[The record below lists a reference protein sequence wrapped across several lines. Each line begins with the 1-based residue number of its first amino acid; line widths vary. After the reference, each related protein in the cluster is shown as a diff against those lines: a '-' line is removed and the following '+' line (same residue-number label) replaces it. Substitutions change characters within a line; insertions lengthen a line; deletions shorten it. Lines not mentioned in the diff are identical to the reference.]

1 MTATGSADVLVCG
14 ASFAGLAVARELA
27 GAGAD
32 VLVVDRYE
40 IGARAT
46 SACAAPT
53 PWLHAMGVAGAI
65 RRELPAMTFTTPH
78 GTVRYRLPWSW
89 SAFDY
94 RELCELLW
102 AQCGDARFERATVS
116 GREGGAVA
124 SDRGPLS
131 APLVVDAMGW
141 RRVLTEPHHQPP
153 DAPLS
158 RGLEVHPHSQGDGD
172 ALDIWVERSLVRR
185 GYGWRV
191 PAGAEARIGVGSY
204 DPYQHVRRPTDALA
218 ARVDA
223 PAVRYQGNWFPHRLR
238 TASDGDV
245 LYVGDSAGHCF
256 PLSGEGIR
264 TAFYFGIAAGRAL
277 RAVLAGTKTRERA
290 FADYAAFHDAH
301 APAFRR
307 ALRLQR
313 LVPALPPRVL
323 TLVLRA
329 LGSQRLVDR
338 AFGWYLEQAHPRW
351 RGCQPRLATDDL
363 EAHGSGRGPVTR
375 SVGRGHAQAVGAR
388 LQGPALYTPAEANRV
403 AAPAFERRVRRPRK
417 FVVALGSTR
426 RHGGTLGGGSA
437 APCRGTGPLPARLSA
452 SVALGPGGRRCVRKG
467 GKRTG

>member
-1 MTATGSADVLVCG
+1 MTAQHRADVLVCG

-89 SAFDY
+89 SSFDY
-94 RELCELLW
+94 RELCQLLW
-102 AQCGDARFERATVS
+102 AQCGEARFERATVS
-116 GREGGAVA
+116 GRADGAVA
-124 SDRGPLS
+124 SDRGSLS

-141 RRVLTEPHHQPP
+141 RRLLTEPHHQPP

-158 RGLEVHPHSQGDGD
+158 RGLEVHPEAKSDGD
-172 ALDIWVERSLVRR
+172 ALDVWVERSLVRR

-204 DPYQHVRRPTDALA
+204 DPRQHVRRPTDALA

-238 TASDGDV
+238 TATDGDV

-264 TAFYFGIAAGRAL
+264 TAFYFGIAAGREL
-277 RAVLAGTKTRERA
+277 RGVLAGAKTRERA

-301 APAFRR
+301 AAAFRR

-323 TLVLRA
+323 TLALRA
-329 LGSQRLVDR
+329 LGAGGRGFFVDR
-338 AFGWYLEQAHPRW
+338 AFGWYLEQAHPRF
-351 RGCQPRLATDDL
+351 
-363 EAHGSGRGPVTR
+363 
-375 SVGRGHAQAVGAR
+375 AQA
-388 LQGPALYTPAEANRV
+388 TPA
-403 AAPAFERRVRRPRK
+403 
-417 FVVALGSTR
+417 
-426 RHGGTLGGGSA
+426 
-437 APCRGTGPLPARLSA
+437 TG
-452 SVALGPGGRRCVRKG
+452 
-467 GKRTG
+467 

>member
-1 MTATGSADVLVCG
+1 MTSARSADVLVCG

-53 PWLHAMGVAGAI
+53 PWLKAMGVAGAI

-78 GTVRYRLPWSW
+78 GSVRYRLPWSW

-94 RELCELLW
+94 RELCVSLW

-116 GREGGAVA
+116 GRAPGMDSAVA
-124 SDRGPLS
+124 SDRGDLR
-131 APLVVDAMGW
+131 APLIVDAMGW

-158 RGLEVHPHSQGDGD
+158 RGLEVHPQIESPPTAGD
-172 ALDIWVERSLVRR
+172 ALDVWVERSLVRR

-204 DPYQHVRRPTDALA
+204 DPHQHVRRPTDALA

-223 PAVRYQGNWFPHRLR
+223 PAERYQGNWFPHRLR
-238 TASDGDV
+238 TATDGDV

-264 TAFYFGIAAGRAL
+264 TAFYFGIAAGREL
-277 RAVLAGTKTRERA
+277 RAVLAGVKTRERA

-301 APAFRR
+301 AHAFRR

-323 TLVLRA
+323 TLALRA
-329 LGSQRLVDR
+329 LGAGGRGFLVDR
-338 AFGWYLEQAHPRW
+338 AFGWYLEQAHPRF
-351 RGCQPRLATDDL
+351 
-363 EAHGSGRGPVTR
+363 
-375 SVGRGHAQAVGAR
+375 AR
-388 LQGPALYTPAEANRV
+388 
-403 AAPAFERRVRRPRK
+403 AAPR
-417 FVVALGSTR
+417 
-426 RHGGTLGGGSA
+426 
-437 APCRGTGPLPARLSA
+437 
-452 SVALGPGGRRCVRKG
+452 
-467 GKRTG
+467 

>member
-1 MTATGSADVLVCG
+1 MRGSADVLVCG

-102 AQCGDARFERATVS
+102 VQCGDARFERATVS
-116 GREGGAVA
+116 GREEAAGAAGVGTAVA

-158 RGLEVHPHSQGDGD
+158 RGLEVHPEAQGDGD
-172 ALDIWVERSLVRR
+172 ALDVWVERSLVRR

-204 DPYQHVRRPTDALA
+204 DPRQHVRRPTDALA

-238 TASDGDV
+238 PATDGDV
-245 LYVGDSAGHCF
+245 MYVGDSAGHCF

-264 TAFYFGIAAGRAL
+264 TAFYFGIAAGREL
-277 RAVLAGTKTRERA
+277 RAVLARAKTRDRA
-290 FADYAAFHDAH
+290 LADYAAFHDAH

-323 TLVLRA
+323 TLA
-329 LGSQRLVDR
+329 LKALSAQPLVDR
-338 AFGWYLEQAHPRW
+338 AFGWYLDQAHPRAA
-351 RGCQPRLATDDL
+351 GTI
-363 EAHGSGRGPVTR
+363 SG
-375 SVGRGHAQAVGAR
+375 
-388 LQGPALYTPAEANRV
+388 
-403 AAPAFERRVRRPRK
+403 
-417 FVVALGSTR
+417 
-426 RHGGTLGGGSA
+426 
-437 APCRGTGPLPARLSA
+437 
-452 SVALGPGGRRCVRKG
+452 
-467 GKRTG
+467 

>member
-1 MTATGSADVLVCG
+1 MTRRATLRGAERTPLEGDAARADVLICG

-27 GAGAD
+27 GSGAD

-53 PWLHAMGVAGAI
+53 PWLHAMGVAGSI

-94 RELCELLW
+94 SELCTGLW
-102 AQCGDARFERATVS
+102 EQCGEARFQIAKVDGRGVGGGGRDVITVH
-116 GREGGAVA
+116 
-124 SDRGPLS
+124 SDRGDLR

-153 DAPLS
+153 EAPLS
-158 RGLEVHPHSQGDGD
+158 RGLEVHPHAQGDGD
-172 ALDIWVERSLVRR
+172 ALDVWVERSLVRR

-191 PAGAEARIGVGSY
+191 PAGGEARIGVGSY
-204 DPYQHVRRPTDALA
+204 DPREHVRRPTDALA

-238 TASDGDV
+238 AATDGDV

-264 TAFYFGIAAGRAL
+264 TAFYFGIAAGREL
-277 RAVLAGTKTRERA
+277 RAALAGAKTRERA
-290 FADYAAFHDAH
+290 LADYAGFHDAH

-313 LVPALPPRVL
+313 LVPALPPRAL
-323 TLVLRA
+323 TAALRA
-329 LGSQRLVDR
+329 LGAQPLVDR
-338 AFGWYLEQAHPRW
+338 AFGWYLEQAHPRFAE
-351 RGCQPRLATDDL
+351 R
-363 EAHGSGRGPVTR
+363 
-375 SVGRGHAQAVGAR
+375 AQ
-388 LQGPALYTPAEANRV
+388 
-403 AAPAFERRVRRPRK
+403 
-417 FVVALGSTR
+417 
-426 RHGGTLGGGSA
+426 
-437 APCRGTGPLPARLSA
+437 
-452 SVALGPGGRRCVRKG
+452 GGR
-467 GKRTG
+467 